1 MSKEIIVPRP
11 VNGPYYDGWTLDKW
25 VLKVAEETGEAITAA
40 KHFQKASKLLMD
52 AKHFQKASKLLMD
65 AKRMLKKDEHAQPTT
80 DTMQVG
86 VTAARDELCSELTDV
101 ITAATSV
108 LEYVGCNFDER
119 QRYQRKINE
128 SNAKRDG
135 GRRFR
140 KDDDA

>member
-1 MSKEIIVPRP
+1 MKKIVFPRP
-11 VNGPYYDGWTLDKW
+11 CDGALYDCWTLEKW
-25 VLKVAEETGEAITAA
+25 MLKVCEECGEAITA
-40 KHFQKASKLLMD
+40 

-65 AKRMLKKDEHAQPTT
+65 AKRMLKKDEHAQPIT

-108 LEYVGCNFDER
+108 LEYIGCDLDER

>member
-1 MSKEIIVPRP
+1 MSKDIILPRP

-25 VLKVAEETGEAITAA
+25 VLKVAEETGEAI
-40 KHFQKASKLLMD
+40 M
-52 AKHFQKASKLLMD
+52 
-65 AKRMLKKDEHAQPTT
+65 

-119 QRYQRKINE
+119 QRYQQKINE

>member
-1 MSKEIIVPRP
+1 MSKDIILPRP

-52 AKHFQKASKLLMD
+52 AK
-65 AKRMLKKDEHAQPTT
+65 RMIKEDEHAQPIT

-119 QRYQRKINE
+119 QRYQQKINE